1 MIKIVLVLYAIAGIF
16 KFIGTAISS
25 LFRPKTKPQITT
37 TSVSGTWYG
46 ICEKC
51 GTKGGLHRFEG
62 KRYCA
67 VCHARLTA
75 EKKCGAK
82 QGQNES

>member
-1 MIKIVLVLYAIAGIF
+1 MTKIVLALYAVVSLFKLAGS
-16 KFIGTAISS
+16 AISH
-25 LFRPKTKPQITT
+25 LFQPKGKSQVSS
-37 TSVSGTWYG
+37 TSVSGGWYG

-51 GTKGGLHRFEG
+51 GAKGGLHQFEG

-75 EKKCGAK
+75 EKKYGAK

>member
-1 MIKIVLVLYAIAGIF
+1 MIKAVLVFYAVGFAF
-16 KFIGTAISS
+16 KFIGSAISH
-25 LFRPKTKPQITT
+25 LFRPRAKSQVTT
-37 TSVSGTWYG
+37 ASVSGSWYG

-75 EKKCGAK
+75 EKKYGAK